1 MIYLEEYGDSRM
13 LPLFFN
19 WIANQ
24 IKNFV
29 NWIISVKIGGISILT
44 LIVVGLVIFILCM
57 LLNRE

>member
-1 MIYLEEYGDSRM
+1 MVFDEYGDARM

-19 WIANQ
+19 WLANM

-44 LIVVGLVIFILCM
+44 LIIVGLVFFIIFM
-57 LLNRE
+57 LLNRK